1 MPILTWVAARAA
13 LARVPWRAVG
23 AVGLV
28 LAAALAGQRVS
39 TWRAAYVALPGVQ
52 AKLELE
58 ASCGEGSE
66 CARRQAEIET
76 AHALTN
82 QKVILTYEHE
92 LEGIRNRPVP
102 ATPIRLCR
110 PAKAG
115 SNVRVPGAA
124 GGTGAGP
131 GAELPLEIGR
141 DIAIE
146 LYQLADDA
154 DTEALKLRS
163 LWGRDLA
170 LSVERQAPSK

>member
-1 MPILTWVAARAA
+1 MPVLTWVATRAV
-13 LARVPWRAVG
+13 LARVPWRPVG
-23 AVGLV
+23 AVALV
-28 LAAALAGQRVS
+28 AAAALAGQRLS
-39 TWRAAYVALPGVQ
+39 AWHAAYKALPGVQ
-52 AKLELE
+52 AALELE

-66 CARRQAEIET
+66 CARRQAELAT

-92 LEGIRNRPVP
+92 LAAIRDRPVP
-102 ATPIRLCR
+102 ATPVRLCR

-131 GAELPLEIGR
+131 GAELPLEVGR
-141 DIAIE
+141 DIRLE

-154 DTEALKLRS
+154 DAEALKLRS

-170 LSVERQAPSK
+170 LATQ

>member
-1 MPILTWVAARAA
+1 MILPAAVLA
-13 LARVPWRAVG
+13 LPWRLIG

-28 LAAALAGQRVS
+28 AVVALMGWRV
-39 TWRAAYVALPGVQ
+39 TRWHDAYAALPGVQ
-52 AKLELE
+52 AALELE

-66 CARRQAEIET
+66 CARRQAELAT

-92 LEGIRNRPVP
+92 LAAIRDRPVP
-102 ATPIRLCR
+102 ATPVRLCR

-124 GGTGAGP
+124 GGTSAGP
-131 GAELPLEIGR
+131 GAELPLEVGR
-141 DIAIE
+141 DIRIE

-154 DTEALKLRS
+154 DAEALKLMA
-163 LWGRDLA
+163 LWGRDVALA
-170 LSVERQAPSK
+170 TQ